1 MSANHSDIRKP
12 RPGSIAVSVSD
23 QGTPAVG
30 ARISVYIDPTVIC
43 TQFNPQTWTPSAEAV
58 VYDAKPTGADGCVL
72 FHNVPAGAYVVT
84 YDQYPEVYP
93 ECVEVESGC
102 IKDVCFKLE
111 LAASVCMIFLTD
123 DCAPLPC
130 PRPRVGDRA
139 EVRIE
144 FGCAQQRSNELSMTV
159 ATPGYSPTRDK
170 FSFSGVVT
178 QAGPQSVDVSLVLPA
193 RTLAAAGGAASP
205 PAPGTPAAL
214 LPMSVA
220 VDALEQRTGPT
231 ITGNVGVTMRRS
243 RASATNTFALWT
255 AIRNRTKAISFSGSG
270 YKSFIDRVL
279 CQSLPLPKSNGV
291 NAVHAVL
298 ERQRNELSD
307 HVYGTAAYD
316 LLKTATEVFLLLEC
330 GVKIKKHGAGDA
342 PSDTPILDLEYES
355 KVWDQVVDL
364 EFLKEQLRGY
374 LGGKAL
380 PYIERV
386 IAAAFPGQ
394 KKGRQFCEFVLT
406 SRATDPCFLEL
417 IWNYWHEEGMLVQSI
432 NAISRRFQNV
442 RAPGE
447 RDPLAHLEID
457 PLRPLNNILWGYV
470 EDERSRLS
478 VKRRVYEYHHHYGL
492 NLYGKAVPELRPAD
506 NRSKFLE
513 AFHNLLHTAS
523 EYFKAVQDT
532 TVVPDGYPL
541 LHALKEVHLIL
552 AQGAHNQFGDLPW
565 TARVEMLMQ
574 QWILARPEIR
584 DFLQSRAMVP
594 YREGWMPQVDTMK
607 TLQGWSDVTITHF
620 RDLGVYGEQILLSI
634 RYHNWND
641 INDEEEAKGWADSWR
656 PELQGYLHA
665 YRAVTGV
672 DLSNPDTVDYTLPSV
687 HLRKRLSM
695 QQRAR

>member
-1 MSANHSDIRKP
+1 MKSQDKPLTGELAGQVRNVCDPSGDLGPIGDATLCIYGPFEEKPTLKRPKGDPCQIVYSGKLDSETPGRFYASGLEGGWYLVCCDAGPDKCMQVKVECGCTAEECFTVCAELQLISYRITDQCEKKLCEYPTRGGDTYYELTESDYSKGIMSYFKTFLFEVLGASVTQQSPTSWLVNYPQAGSISILYGGVFKP
-12 RPGSIAVSVSD
+12 SIYGDNRSAAYTKEDTETVRPGTVHTIGGQVSV
-23 QGTPAVG
+23 
-30 ARISVYIDPTVIC
+30 RH
-43 TQFNPQTWTPSAEAV
+43 
-58 VYDAKPTGADGCVL
+58 L
-72 FHNVPAGAYVVT
+72 
-84 YDQYPEVYP
+84 
-93 ECVEVESGC
+93 
-102 IKDVCFKLE
+102 
-111 LAASVCMIFLTD
+111 
-123 DCAPLPC
+123 
-130 PRPRVGDRA
+130 
-139 EVRIE
+139 
-144 FGCAQQRSNELSMTV
+144 
-159 ATPGYSPTRDK
+159 
-170 FSFSGVVT
+170 
-178 QAGPQSVDVSLVLPA
+178 
-193 RTLAAAGGAASP
+193 
-205 PAPGTPAAL
+205 
-214 LPMSVA
+214 
-220 VDALEQRTGPT
+220 
-231 ITGNVGVTMRRS
+231 RS

-270 YKSFIDRVL
+270 YKTFIDRVL
-279 CQSLPLPKSNGV
+279 CQNISPPQSVGV
-291 NAVHAVL
+291 NAVNAVL

-307 HVYGTAAYD
+307 QVYGTAAYD

-330 GVKIKKHGAGDA
+330 GVKIKKHGAGDL
-342 PSDTPILDLEYES
+342 PSETPILDLEYES
-355 KVWDQVVDL
+355 KVWDQAVNLQFL
-364 EFLKEQLRGY
+364 EQQLGGY

-394 KKGRQFCEFVLT
+394 KKGEQFCEFVLT

-492 NLYGKAVPELRPAD
+492 NLYGKAVPDLRPAD

-513 AFHNLLHTAS
+513 AFHNLLHTSS

>member
-1 MSANHSDIRKP
+1 MATNQTSRTI
-12 RPGSIAVSVSD
+12 RPGSIAVCVSD
-23 QGTPAVG
+23 EGRPVVG
-30 ARISVYIDPTVIC
+30 AQISVYAAPEIKDCSTFAC
-43 TQFNPQTWTPSAEAV
+43 EQWQPSEADV
-58 VYDAKPTGADGCVL
+58 PSIGTTEENGCVTFPNL
-72 FHNVPAGAYVVT
+72 DSGISYVVT
-84 YDQYPEVYP
+84 FDHYPELDP
-93 ECVEVESGC
+93 QCVLVESGC
-102 IKDVCFKLE
+102 IKDVCFKLG
-111 LAASVCMIFLTD
+111 LNA
-123 DCAPLPC
+123 
-130 PRPRVGDRA
+130 
-139 EVRIE
+139 
-144 FGCAQQRSNELSMTV
+144 
-159 ATPGYSPTRDK
+159 
-170 FSFSGVVT
+170 
-178 QAGPQSVDVSLVLPA
+178 SLVLVFMTPDCKPIPCT
-193 RTLAAAGGAASP
+193 RPRPGDLITGKIEVSASP
-205 PAPGTPAAL
+205 DLRNRLRMRLVTPGLRLIPDDNFSFETMVAVPLEIKVALLLPSLSPHPDAELGLSQEVDTMPDTPRAPGR
-214 LPMSVA
+214 
-220 VDALEQRTGPT
+220 VDVRHL
-231 ITGNVGVTMRRS
+231 RS
-243 RASATNTFALWT
+243 RASATKTFALWT

-279 CQSLPLPKSNGV
+279 CKNVPLPVDKQSL
-291 NAVHAVL
+291 VL
-298 ERQRNELSD
+298 NRQMSELGD
-307 HVYGTAAYD
+307 HVYGVGAYE

-330 GVKIKKHGAGDA
+330 GLKIERKGAH
-342 PSDTPILDLEYES
+342 DTDEDTSLLDLEYEG

-364 EFLKEQLRGY
+364 EYLQGKLSEY
-374 LGGKAL
+374 LGAKAL

-386 IAAAFPGQ
+386 IAAAFPGWQ
-394 KKGRQFCEFVLT
+394 KSTGQKGERFCEFVLT

-432 NAISRRFQNV
+432 NAVSRRFQNV

-447 RDPLAHLEID
+447 RDPLAHLEVD

-470 EDERSRLS
+470 EDERNRLS
-478 VKRRVYEYHHHYGL
+478 IKRRAYEYQHHYGL
-492 NLYGKAVPELRPAD
+492 NLYGKAVPQLRPAD

-513 AFHNLLHTAS
+513 AFHNLLHTSS

-574 QWILARPEIR
+574 QWILARPEMR

-607 TLQGWSDVTITHF
+607 TLQGWTDVTITHF

-641 INDEEEAKGWADSWR
+641 INDEDEAKGWADSWR
-656 PELQGYLHA
+656 PEIQGYLHA

-672 DLSNPDTVDYTLPSV
+672 DLTNPDTVDYTMPSA
-687 HLRKRLSM
+687 HLHKRLAM

>member
-1 MSANHSDIRKP
+1 LPLSCEYTAFD
-12 RPGSIAVSVSD
+12 
-23 QGTPAVG
+23 
-30 ARISVYIDPTVIC
+30 RIS
-43 TQFNPQTWTPSAEAV
+43 
-58 VYDAKPTGADGCVL
+58 
-72 FHNVPAGAYVVT
+72 
-84 YDQYPEVYP
+84 
-93 ECVEVESGC
+93 
-102 IKDVCFKLE
+102 
-111 LAASVCMIFLTD
+111 
-123 DCAPLPC
+123 APL
-130 PRPRVGDRA
+130 GGKFD
-139 EVRIE
+139 VR
-144 FGCAQQRSNELSMTV
+144 
-159 ATPGYSPTRDK
+159 
-170 FSFSGVVT
+170 
-178 QAGPQSVDVSLVLPA
+178 
-193 RTLAAAGGAASP
+193 
-205 PAPGTPAAL
+205 L
-214 LPMSVA
+214 L
-220 VDALEQRTGPT
+220 
-231 ITGNVGVTMRRS
+231 RS

-270 YKSFIDRVL
+270 YKTFIDRVL
-279 CQSLPLPKSNGV
+279 CLRSRPP
-291 NAVHAVL
+291 AETAVL
-298 ERQRNELSD
+298 ERQLSELGD

-330 GVKIKKHGAGDA
+330 GVQIREQGA
-342 PSDTPILDLEYES
+342 PPNDTRILDLEYES
-355 KVWDQVVDL
+355 KVWDRVVDL
-364 EFLKEQLRGY
+364 EFLKQQLGGY

-394 KKGRQFCEFVLT
+394 QKGGQFCDFVLT

-492 NLYGKAVPELRPAD
+492 NLYGKAVPDLRPAD

-541 LHALKEVHLIL
+541 LHALREVHLIL

-672 DLSNPDTVDYTLPSV
+672 DLTNPDTVDYTLPSV

>member
-1 MSANHSDIRKP
+1 MTYVNEAGETAT
-12 RPGSIAVSVSD
+12 RPHIGDLVVVTATFPPETETDKLRMEVR
-23 QGTPAVG
+23 TPG
-30 ARISVYIDPTVIC
+30 FTIDPDRKFT
-43 TQFNPQTWTPSAEAV
+43 
-58 VYDAKPTGADGCVL
+58 
-72 FHNVPAGAYVVT
+72 
-84 YDQYPEVYP
+84 
-93 ECVEVESGC
+93 
-102 IKDVCFKLE
+102 
-111 LAASVCMIFLTD
+111 AASVLTK
-123 DCAPLPC
+123 AGQQIVELAILLPPVKRAGESGPISKARLHAELPLSC
-130 PRPRVGDRA
+130 EYTALDR
-139 EVRIE
+139 I
-144 FGCAQQRSNELSMTV
+144 
-159 ATPGYSPTRDK
+159 
-170 FSFSGVVT
+170 
-178 QAGPQSVDVSLVLPA
+178 
-193 RTLAAAGGAASP
+193 SP
-205 PAPGTPAAL
+205 PLGGKFDIRML
-214 LPMSVA
+214 
-220 VDALEQRTGPT
+220 
-231 ITGNVGVTMRRS
+231 RS
-243 RASATNTFALWT
+243 RASATKTFALWT

-279 CQSLPLPKSNGV
+279 CQNIPLPDSEKSP
-291 NAVHAVL
+291 VL
-298 ERQRNELSD
+298 DRKLSELGS

-330 GVKIKKHGAGDA
+330 GLKIKKQGAHDA
-342 PSDTPILDLEYES
+342 ANDTDILDPEEEG
-355 KVWDQVVDL
+355 KRWDQVVDL
-364 EFLKEQLRGY
+364 NILNTKLNEY

-394 KKGRQFCEFVLT
+394 KRTGTRFCEFELT
-406 SRATDPCFLEL
+406 SRTTDPCFLEL

-470 EDERSRLS
+470 EDERNRLS

-492 NLYGKAVPELRPAD
+492 NLYGKAVPELRAAD

-607 TLQGWSDVTITHF
+607 TLQGWTDVTITHF
-620 RDLGVYGEQILLSI
+620 RDLGVYGEQILLAI

-641 INDEEEAKGWADSWR
+641 INDEDEAKGFADSWR

-672 DLSNPDTVDYTLPSV
+672 DLSNPDTVDYIMPSV